1 MPEFFKLIFVF
12 FFGASI
18 GSFLNVC
25 IHRVPLG
32 LSIATP
38 KSRCPSC
45 KSQILFYD
53 NIPIMS
59 YLFLRGK
66 CRRCGSRISAE
77 YPLVEAF
84 TAILFVALYWRFGPG
99 AEFFVYAFFVSALM
113 AISFIDLHIRII
125 PNVISIPGI
134 AVGFLLS
141 FVLYEPPMRA
151 LLTSASGIIL
161 GGGTLFVV
169 ATGYYYVTGKEGM
182 GGGDV
187 KLLAMI
193 GAFLGWKGV
202 IFTLMASSLIG
213 SLIGIFLMLFRG
225 KGGKD
230 AIPFGPFLSLGA
242 LLYVFFGEAVVNW
255 YLSLMFVS

>member
-1 MPEFFKLIFVF
+1 LPEFFKLIFAF
-12 FFGASI
+12 FFGASV

-32 LSIATP
+32 LSVAKP
-38 KSRCPSC
+38 PSRCPSC
-45 KSQILFYD
+45 KSQIRFYD
-53 NIPIMS
+53 NIPIIS
-59 YLFLRGK
+59 YLFLGGK
-66 CRRCGSRISAE
+66 CRRCGSPISFE
-77 YPLVEAF
+77 YPFVEAL
-84 TAILFVALYWRFGPG
+84 TAILFVALYHRFGPG
-99 AEFFVYAFFVSALM
+99 AGFFVYAVFISALM
-113 AISFIDLHIRII
+113 AISFIDLHVRII

-134 AVGFLLS
+134 AVGFILS
-141 FVLYEPPMRA
+141 FVLYEPPVRA

-161 GGGTLFVV
+161 GGGALFVV
-169 ATGYYYVTGKEGM
+169 AQGYYYVTGKEGM

-213 SLIGIFLMLFRG
+213 SLTGIFLMLFRG

-242 LLYVFFGEAVVNW
+242 VLYVFFGEAAVNW
-255 YLSLMFVS
+255 YLSLMFAS

>member
-1 MPEFFKLIFVF
+1 LPEFFKLIFAF
-12 FFGASI
+12 FFGASV

-32 LSIATP
+32 LSVAKP
-38 KSRCPSC
+38 PSRCPSC
-45 KSQILFYD
+45 KSQIRFYD
-53 NIPIMS
+53 NIPIIS
-59 YLFLRGK
+59 YLFLGGK
-66 CRRCGSRISAE
+66 CRRCGSPISFE
-77 YPLVEAF
+77 YPFVEAL
-84 TAILFVALYWRFGPG
+84 TAILFVALYHRFGPG
-99 AEFFVYAFFVSALM
+99 AGFFVYAVFISALM
-113 AISFIDLHIRII
+113 AISFIDLHVRII

-134 AVGFLLS
+134 AVGFILS
-141 FVLYEPPMRA
+141 FVLYEPPVRA

-161 GGGTLFVV
+161 GGGALFVV

-187 KLLAMI
+187 KLLAMV

-213 SLIGIFLMLFRG
+213 SLTGIFLMLFRG

-242 LLYVFFGEAVVNW
+242 VLYVFFGEAAVNW
-255 YLSLMFVS
+255 YLSLMFAS